1 MCIIGNNAGKGGWKL
16 ITITEQAAYKV
27 KEMLA
32 DEDNAESLYLRVGV
46 QHGGCSGF
54 SYSMGF
60 DSEKSEEDLEFEQ
73 QGIRILIDK
82 ESQPL
87 LEGTVID
94 YKESMMGGGFSINNP
109 NAIATCGCGSS
120 FRTATAS
127 GTPEEC

>member
-1 MCIIGNNAGKGGWKL
+1 M
-16 ITITEQAAYKV
+16 ITITEQAAHKV

-32 DEDNAESLYLRVGV
+32 EEENPESLYLRVGV

-54 SYSMGF
+54 SYLLGF
-60 DSEKSEEDLEFEQ
+60 DSEKKESDLEFDQ
-73 QGIRILIDK
+73 KGIRVLINK
-82 ESQPL
+82 ESRHL

-94 YKESMMGGGFSINNP
+94 YKESMMGGGFDIQNP

-120 FRTATAS
+120 FRTATEA